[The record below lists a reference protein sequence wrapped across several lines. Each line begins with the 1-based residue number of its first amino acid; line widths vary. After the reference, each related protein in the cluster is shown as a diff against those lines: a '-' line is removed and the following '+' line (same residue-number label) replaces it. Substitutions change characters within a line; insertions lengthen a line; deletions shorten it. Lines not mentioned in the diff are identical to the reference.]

1 MVFFSFFFSH
11 SFIDSNNLLNNFRL
25 NEDIKNEYQSQMRLF
40 QELREKY
47 NQKVSILADEN
58 EKLQA
63 EVRELQSKIG
73 EQIQSD

>member
-1 MVFFSFFFSH
+1 M
-11 SFIDSNNLLNNFRL
+11 LNNFRL

>member
-1 MVFFSFFFSH
+1 MFFYPIIHFSN
-11 SFIDSNNLLNNFRL
+11 SLNNFRL
-25 NEDIKNEYQSQMRLF
+25 NENIKNEYQNQMRLF

-58 EKLQA
+58 EQLKA
-63 EVRELQSKIG
+63 EVQELKSKVG